1 MLIDARGG
9 PVNSVDVYPRH
20 SALLTDEFGKR
31 NSNGKNVLNNGNSLN
46 FLPCTASYLAC
57 FQVTP

>member
-31 NSNGKNVLNNGNSLN
+31 NSNGKNVLNNGNSESVR
-46 FLPCTASYLAC
+46 FFVCKRS
-57 FQVTP
+57 